1 MGAWQQNTHG
11 IFQHNC
17 KQTAIVMEKSSK
29 PHELIH
35 LIVPFTS
42 AMMEENHSKV
52 VDTWDKY
59 LCTQSTPSYILEC
72 SWTQQVNHVL
82 ASYDLCTS
90 GASLILAVCQLST
103 SAAISLVVCRSSL
116 EYWVFVQQSSSR
128 LWINTGL
135 LYDNLQATTI
145 QTKMIPCVQEQLT
158 KTSILIY
165 LQIQKMIP
173 LIDVFQNAIMVR
185 QKWLVWTA

>member
-17 KQTAIVMEKSSK
+17 RQTAIVMEKSSK

-42 AMMEENHSKV
+42 AMMEENRSKV

-59 LCTQSTPSYILEC
+59 LRTQSTLSYIYTWMLLDATSEPC
-72 SWTQQVNHVL
+72 VGVIWPLHIRDFIDSRSMSTVNFSRH
-82 ASYDLCTS
+82 
-90 GASLILAVCQLST
+90 LI
-103 SAAISLVVCRSSL
+103 
-116 EYWVFVQQSSSR
+116 
-128 LWINTGL
+128 GG
-135 LYDNLQATTI
+135 
-145 QTKMIPCVQEQLT
+145 VQEQLG
-158 KTSILIY
+158 ILGFFYSKCKDSYRALIWQLASNNNPNQNDKMCTRAVDKNEHLLY